1 MPFWEHVHHFINGI
15 VFKIF
20 SVVIIAVNAYLIYCF
35 GNDNEKKFLVEV
47 WGKVG
52 ELLIN
57 YSGFIVFSSVLIG
70 GLLPIVQSY
79 LQKKKDSQN
88 ITNSF
93 SLILLETIETVV
105 EGKRKR
111 FARAVNNLLQ
121 SSTTVPTCSKVFKTI
136 TKPDLQIEALLSA
149 LELFFKKKY
158 PDIVFKIA
166 LMGIQN
172 NSIDKWVHFLPYTAR
187 PNTDINELK
196 SQDSTISHALNTKR
210 IVIVEDVQKE
220 LLKNDNKKYIK
231 GSTQS
236 NENWSQLC
244 YPVKSITSNEVIFV
258 ICIGAKKSNFFQ
270 DNPKSITSY
279 EWLLSFFSSRLA
291 LEHSLSE
298 LKDKA
303 T

>member
-1 MPFWEHVHHFINGI
+1 MPFWERLHHFLNGTT
-15 VFKIF
+15 FKIT
-20 SVVIIAVNAYLIYCF
+20 SVVMVAINAYLIYCF
-35 GNDNEKKFLVEV
+35 GNENEKNFLIEV
-47 WGKVG
+47 WGKAG
-52 ELLIN
+52 TLLVN
-57 YSGFIVFSSVLIG
+57 FSGTIVFLSVLIG
-70 GLLPIVQSY
+70 GLLPILQSY
-79 LQKKKDSQN
+79 LQRKKDSQN
-88 ITNSF
+88 IINSF

-121 SSTTVPTCSKVFKTI
+121 NSSTVPTCSKVFKTI

-158 PDIVFKIA
+158 PDIFFKIA

-172 NSIDKWVHFLPYTAR
+172 NTIKDWVHFLPYTAR
-187 PNTDINELK
+187 PNTDINDLK
-196 SQDSTISHALNTKR
+196 SEDSTISHALKTRR

-220 LLKNDNKKYIK
+220 LLRTDNKKYIK
-231 GSTQS
+231 GSTQLD
-236 NENWSQLC
+236 ENWSQLC
-244 YPVKSITSNEVIFV
+244 YPVKSITSNDVIFV

-303 T
+303 N